1 MNANTK
7 LLKTLIEQMVSKE
20 VKKQLPLL
28 LQELLTKDA
37 EPDVTPSA
45 PIPRKQSNTSL
56 LELMSQQEPQPRQV
70 ATTPKVAKTY
80 TKDPMINAILNET
93 VNDLSTRE
101 SGRSPYVGM
110 DGSLSM
116 NSNPD
121 GGMLNEAIAPSH
133 QQHIATTDSVLD
145 FKGKDPAVDNLMKWD
160 FKAIL
165 AKSMKK

>member
-20 VKKQLPLL
+20 VKKQLPIL

-37 EPDVTPSA
+37 EPDTIVPSA
-45 PIPRKQSNTSL
+45 APKKQSNTSL
-56 LELMSQQEPQPRQV
+56 LELMTKQEPQPRQV
-70 ATTPKVAKTY
+70 VTPKVAKTY

-116 NSNPD
+116 NSNSD
-121 GGMLNEAIAPSH
+121 EGMLNESIAPGH
-133 QQHIATTDSVLD
+133 QQHIGTTDSVLD